1 MSATTDVVK
10 IDKAKAVLNID
21 GTSEDARLAHLISA
35 VSLELETRIGT
46 IFIQRSFVEKKEG
59 GRKRIYLDRLP
70 IVSITSMTDP
80 AGNTLT
86 VEVDFLVRGDRYI
99 EGIGYFPHAVND
111 QGQRTDWSITYTA
124 GWFASTSAVAFD
136 VQAEALRVIGALRE
150 APAPNAQSVRVGD
163 LAVTYRTLNS
173 AEGQTLLDE
182 SQNVLTNYAGR
193 LW

>member
-10 IDKAKAVLNID
+10 IDNAKAILNID
-21 GTSEDARLAHLISA
+21 GTDEDARLAHLISS
-35 VSLELETRIGT
+35 VSLELETRLGAV
-46 IFIQRSFVEKKEG
+46 FIQRSFTEKKEG

-70 IVSITSMTDP
+70 IVSVASMTDP

-86 VEVDFLVRGDRYI
+86 VDTDFLVRQDRYI

-111 QGQRTDWSITYTA
+111 QGQRADWSIVYTA
-124 GWFASTSAVAFD
+124 GWFASTAVVTFD
-136 VQAEALRVIGALRE
+136 VRAEALRVIGALRE

-182 SQNVLTNYAGR
+182 SQNVLTNYQGR